1 MYAIVQVGGRQYRAA
16 AGQRLVVDRLDV
28 EPGSRVH
35 LDDVRMLVAEE
46 GDDTETEIGRPRVA
60 DVAVAARAI
69 SHFRGPK
76 ILVFKYKPKKR
87 YRRHQGF
94 RAELTEL
101 RIEEV
106 RRGVYEDKPA
116 PVVASKKRTSAQ
128 AAKAAVTEAAAT
140 TTKPSAGKADASAGS
155 VKKTAPTRR
164 PTASTAA
171 AVSKEAQPST
181 KAVAPKAGSARAPSA
196 RAASAKTAPSK
207 SASVKTKAEKA
218 VPTAAKPKATTT
230 PKEPAAKA
238 PVGEKKPAR
247 TRAQRSDK
255 QEQPDGS

>member
-16 AGQRLVVDRLDV
+16 PGERLVVDRLDV

-35 LDDVRMLVAEE
+35 LSDVRMLIAEE
-46 GDDTETEIGRPRVA
+46 GDETETEIGRPCVE
-60 DVAVAARAI
+60 DVAVAARAV

-106 RRGVYEDKPA
+106 RRGAYEDKPA
-116 PVVASKKRTSAQ
+116 SEPAKKRTP
-128 AAKAAVTEAAAT
+128 AKAAGPVATKGASAPTEVVEAAAEQAT
-140 TTKPSAGKADASAGS
+140 GP
-155 VKKTAPTRR
+155 V
-164 PTASTAA
+164 
-171 AVSKEAQPST
+171 
-181 KAVAPKAGSARAPSA
+181 KAVAKAA
-196 RAASAKTAPSK
+196 TK
-207 SASVKTKAEKA
+207 SAVPSESKAA
-218 VPTAAKPKATTT
+218 VEAAVKPKATRVSRHPAVKTT
-230 PKEPAAKA
+230 AGPAQKKA
-238 PVGEKKPAR
+238 PR
-247 TRAQRSDK
+247 TRTKAADK

>member
-46 GDDTETEIGRPRVA
+46 GDDAETEIGRPRVA

-116 PVVASKKRTSAQ
+116 PVVSAKRRPSARAEKPEAPAGKRP
-128 AAKAAVTEAAAT
+128 AAKAEST
-140 TTKPSAGKADASAGS
+140 AGS
-155 VKKTAPTRR
+155 AKKKAPTRR
-164 PTASTAA
+164 PTTAVASK
-171 AVSKEAQPST
+171 VSGEAQPQT
-181 KAVAPKAGSARAPSA
+181 KTVDPKVDSSGAPSA
-196 RAASAKTAPSK
+196 RAASGRTAPDK
-207 SASVKTKAEKA
+207 GASVKTKAEKPA
-218 VPTAAKPKATTT
+218 PAAAKPKATTT
-230 PKEPAAKA
+230 PKKPAAKA
-238 PVGEKKPAR
+238 PAGEKKPPRAAAR
-247 TRAQRSDK
+247 RSGK
-255 QEQPDGS
+255 EEQPNGS

>member
-16 AGQRLVVDRLDV
+16 PGERLVVDRLDV

-35 LDDVRMLVAEE
+35 LSDVRMLVAEE
-46 GDDTETEIGRPRVA
+46 GDGTETEIGRPRVE

-106 RRGVYEDKPA
+106 RRGAYEDKPA
-116 PVVASKKRTSAQ
+116 PEPAKKRTPARAARPA
-128 AAKAAVTEAAAT
+128 AAKAAAPEVEVTEPAGMLTKESAQVKNPARTKASGAAKAAA
-140 TTKPSAGKADASAGS
+140 A
-155 VKKTAPTRR
+155 
-164 PTASTAA
+164 
-171 AVSKEAQPST
+171 
-181 KAVAPKAGSARAPSA
+181 
-196 RAASAKTAPSK
+196 APSK
-207 SASVKTKAEKA
+207 A
-218 VPTAAKPKATTT
+218 
-230 PKEPAAKA
+230 EPAAAAGPPKA
-238 PVGEKKPAR
+238 PRAARTAADHTPAAPVEKKAAR
-247 TRAQRSDK
+247 PRAKARDK

>member
-16 AGQRLVVDRLDV
+16 PGERLVVDRLDV

-35 LDDVRMLVAEE
+35 LSDVRMLIAED
-46 GDDTETEIGRPRVA
+46 GDGTETEIGRPRVE

-106 RRGVYEDKPA
+106 RRGAYEDKPA
-116 PVVASKKRTSAQ
+116 PEPAKKRA
-128 AAKAAVTEAAAT
+128 E
-140 TTKPSAGKADASAGS
+140 
-155 VKKTAPTRR
+155 
-164 PTASTAA
+164 
-171 AVSKEAQPST
+171 
-181 KAVAPKAGSARAPSA
+181 ARAP
-196 RAASAKTAPSK
+196 R
-207 SASVKTKAEKA
+207 V
-218 VPTAAKPKATTT
+218 
-230 PKEPAAKA
+230 AAKA
-238 PVGEKKPAR
+238 PKPPVEAAEPTATPTPEPKKRATPVRATATTKAAGTKAKASPAAAEAVTKAKVTRAARKPAATTEAGPAEKKTAR
-247 TRAQRSDK
+247 PRAKPKEK
-255 QEQPDGS
+255 QEQTDGS